1 MKAIA
6 IVKTKYPVLLE
17 VNTRVWLTD
26 LSHDL
31 GRPITLEDI
40 PDRSLDAFA
49 EMGFDWIWFMGVWT
63 TGELGQSISRTN
75 AEWRLE
81 FENTLSDLSDDDIGG
96 SGFAVTEYKVHPL
109 LGGDKAL
116 KKLRERLNAR
126 GLRLMLDFVPNH
138 VGPDHPWVE
147 SHPDYFIAGTE
158 DDLKHQPQNYTR
170 VKRSSGDMI
179 LAYGRDPYFFG
190 WPDTLQLDFSN
201 PALVKAMQGELLHVA
216 GMCDGLRCDMPMLL
230 LPEIFEQTWGRVA
243 LPFWAEAI
251 STVRKKY
258 PDFCFLAEAYWD
270 MEWTLQQ
277 QGFDY
282 AYDKR
287 LYDRITGDYPR
298 AVREHLHAGLDY
310 QDKLVRFLENH
321 DELRAAS
328 IFDMKNHEAAA
339 IITFLSPG
347 LRFFHQGQLEG
358 KKKRISPHLV
368 RGPQEDT
375 DAYLNMFY
383 TLLLNLMRKPAF
395 RDGKW
400 RLLEPI
406 PAWPGND
413 SFDDFIAF
421 TWENDEGER
430 ILVVVNYAGHQGQC
444 YLRMPFMDI
453 AGKTWRL
460 EDMIGGYTYDRDGN
474 ELYTKGLYL
483 DVQPWQYHVFD
494 MKNLSAS
501 K

>member
-1 MKAIA
+1 MKSLP
-6 IVKTKYPVLLE
+6 KSKYPVLLE

-31 GRPITLEDI
+31 GRTITLEDI
-40 PDRSLDAFA
+40 PERSLDAFA
-49 EMGFDWIWFMGVWT
+49 EMGFDWVWLMGVWT
-63 TGELGQSISRTN
+63 TGALGQQISREH
-75 AEWRLE
+75 AEWRVE
-81 FENTLSDLSDDDIGG
+81 FENTLSDLCDDDIGG
-96 SGFAVTEYKVHPL
+96 SGFAVTEYKVHTL

-147 SHPDYFIAGTE
+147 SHPEYFIAGTE
-158 DDLKHQPQNYTR
+158 ADLKEQPQNYTR

-179 LAYGRDPYFFG
+179 MAYGRDPYFFG

-201 PALVKAMQGELLHVA
+201 SATVKAMQDELLHVA

-251 STVRKKY
+251 TNVRKKY

-347 LRFFHQGQLEG
+347 LRFFHQGQMEG
-358 KKKRISPHLV
+358 KKKRISPHLI
-368 RGPQEDT
+368 RGPIEDT
-375 DAYLNMFY
+375 DAYLQMFY

-421 TWENDEGER
+421 TWESDEGER
-430 ILVVVNYAGHQGQC
+430 ILVVVNYAGHPGQC

-453 AGKTWRL
+453 AGKTWRF
-460 EDMIGGYTYDRDGN
+460 EDMIGGYIYDRDGH

-501 K
+501 